1 MTKVQ
6 LQFVEIDVA
15 SLSSN
20 QQAKWAALLEAKMLF
35 KASLQ
40 ALAPEG
46 HSIQFSDKYGK
57 LKIALTK
64 ASSAAAQPAK
74 QSLADFI
81 ASQQLA
87 GRKV

>member
-6 LQFVEIDVA
+6 LQFVEIDTT
-15 SLSSN
+15 SLN
-20 QQAKWAALLEAKMLF
+20 DDQQAKWGALLEAKMAF

-40 ALAPEG
+40 SLAPEG

-57 LKIALTK
+57 LKIAITK
-64 ASSAAAQPAK
+64 ASQTTTQPAK

-81 ASQQLA
+81 AAQQA
-87 GRKV
+87 SGRRA

>member
-6 LQFVEIDVA
+6 LQFVEIDTT
-15 SLSSN
+15 SLN
-20 QQAKWAALLEAKMLF
+20 DDQQAKWGALLEAKMAF

-40 ALAPEG
+40 SLAPEG

-64 ASSAAAQPAK
+64 ASSASAQPAK

-81 ASQQLA
+81 ANQAQA
-87 GRKV
+87 GRRV

>member
-6 LQFVEIDVA
+6 LQFVEIDIDT
-15 SLSSN
+15 LDEH
-20 QQAKWAALLEAKMLF
+20 QQIKWQELLAAKAQF

-64 ASSAAAQPAK
+64 ASSASAQPAK

-81 ASQQLA
+81 ASQAQA
-87 GRKV
+87 GRRS

>member
-6 LQFVEIDVA
+6 LQFVEIDTD
-15 SLSSN
+15 SLSAE
-20 QQAKWAALLEAKMLF
+20 QQAKWAALLAAKAEF

-40 ALAPEG
+40 VLAPAG
-46 HSIQFSDKYGK
+46 QLVQFSDKYGK

-64 ASSAAAQPAK
+64 ASATSAPAK

-81 ASQQLA
+81 ANQSA
-87 GRKV
+87 SGRA

>member
-15 SLSSN
+15 SLN
-20 QQAKWAALLEAKMLF
+20 PEQQAKWAALLEAKMLF

-40 ALAPEG
+40 ELAPEG